1 MKNTEENLNNSK
13 NMVGKLKNNVIDE
26 VVTEMSTLL
35 SFENSQTEE
44 LDSSNSNH
52 IKYIPIVNKP
62 ALGDVWNVNVSNI
75 NSLKYFYVQ
84 NINNYE
90 YIQSICLEL
99 DKYESTSKKLPK
111 VGHVIAA
118 RDFNGTW
125 YRAKVQ
131 SITELGLNV
140 CFIDFGISKV
150 LVTDY
155 KDLPKELA
163 SIKPMACHCYFK
175 SVSKEDENILSVL
188 DLFDSIYKYYN
199 SYKIA
204 ATFLSNN
211 DPYSVKLSHNGK
223 DVLDILYN
231 LAWDGIVPS
240 ISDDPINHAKL
251 IMLNKIFSKSKT
263 EVVRVEPIFSKN
275 HFYVE
280 TESSYQIGK
289 TIRTEIENQTKWIP
303 VLHPKEGQIVIAKN
317 INDLKLYRARIIKK
331 YEDSEEHKCFLID
344 CVTFKNCLELFEPTD
359 YLRTA
364 PPVKIHCALDISI
377 NYSGDI
383 LESMNL
389 AFINEM
395 EECKGMSK
403 MIKIKKIGN
412 PCIVD
417 LEINDL
423 NIIQVIKPCEVRV
436 INYKHFNSFK
446 VRLNSSGAQKIS
458 DVLKSTKTF
467 FPISNPEVFQLYVIK
482 INKEYK
488 RVKYEGEYEGGFK
501 VMLVDQ
507 APNKIIV
514 DELFE
519 IPKSLKNVKTTDLHC
534 SLGLN
539 KTDYSNKLF
548 IDICNN
554 SNVKFKMVVIK
565 NDHINAHIVKL
576 FLNSKD
582 IKSMIC
588 NEQLKKH

>member
-13 NMVGKLKNNVIDE
+13 NMVGKLKNNIIDE

-44 LDSSNSNH
+44 LDSSNRNH
-52 IKYIPIVNKP
+52 IKYTPIVNKP

-75 NSLKYFYVQ
+75 NSLKYFHVQ

-90 YIQSICLEL
+90 YIQSICSEL
-99 DKYESTSKKLPK
+99 DKYESPSKKLPK
-111 VGHVIAA
+111 VGHLIAA
-118 RDFNGTW
+118 CDLNGKW

-131 SITELGLNV
+131 GITDLGLNV
-140 CFIDFGISKV
+140 HFIDFGISKV
-150 LVTDY
+150 LVTNY

-163 SIKPMACHCYFK
+163 NIKPMAYHCYFK

-188 DLFDSIYKYYN
+188 DLFDSIYKYYS
-199 SYKIA
+199 SYKIT

-211 DPYSVKLSHNGK
+211 DPYLVTLSHNGK

-251 IMLNKIFSKSKT
+251 IMLNTIFSKSKT
-263 EVVRVEPIFSKN
+263 GVVRVEPIFSKN

-280 TESSYQIGK
+280 TEFSYQIGE
-289 TIRTEIENQTKWIP
+289 TIRAKIENQTKWIP

-331 YEDSEEHKCFLID
+331 YEDSEEYKCFLID
-344 CVTFKNCLELFEPTD
+344 CVRFENCFELFEPTD
-359 YLRTA
+359 YLQTA
-364 PPVKIHCALDISI
+364 PPVKIHCSLDIST
-377 NYSGDI
+377 NFSGDI

-389 AFINEM
+389 AFINEIA
-395 EECKGMSK
+395 ECKGMSK
-403 MIKIKKIGN
+403 IINIKKIGN
-412 PCIVD
+412 PCIID
-417 LEINDL
+417 LEISDL
-423 NIIQVIKPCEVRV
+423 NIIQVIKPCQVRV
-436 INYKHFNSFK
+436 IDDIHFNSFK
-446 VRLNSSGAQKIS
+446 VRLNSPGAQKIL

-482 INKEYK
+482 IDEQYK
-488 RVKYEGEYEGGFK
+488 RVKYVGEYKGSFK
-501 VMLVDQ
+501 VMLVDKVS
-507 APNKIIV
+507 NKMVV
-514 DELFE
+514 DKLYA
-519 IPKSLKNVKTTDLHC
+519 IPKSIINVKTTDLYC

-554 SNVKFKMVVIK
+554 GNIKFKMVVIK

-582 IKSMIC
+582 IKSIIC